1 MSKTPTLTKEQKEL
15 LSELEP
21 ALRACVKLA
30 DCENA
35 EIIMHK
41 IQKVLRPTGHITRLL
56 QAKNWYYECVLE
68 SGQVEYAISGF
79 TGNMKKSSSNTRL
92 HLEALT
98 LLGICYLRKKDIDN
112 ARLNIQKAMVKINN
126 IKSDEKRRQFHKRFI
141 ERLEEESILVGLAEA
156 GCDKLDG
163 NDVQLEEIQQKAVHL
178 LTTKS
183 ENELLEDVGQLVP
196 RQSVDLFERI
206 RDFSV
211 NLLPYQDK
219 KLLPSSVEVEKPIE
233 IGKRTVSA
241 IKKVAWRALCDPKSE
256 IYKAWSQGLSVAY
269 DKKYI
274 TAAVVGA
281 CKSWKI
287 TATMLVA
294 SIVAIIMKFTAAVF
308 CEMFSPQPIMI
319 HRSE

>member
-1 MSKTPTLTKEQKEL
+1 MASTPILTKEQKEL

-21 ALRACVKLA
+21 ALRSCVKLA

-35 EIIMHK
+35 EIIIHR
-41 IQKVLRPTGHITRLL
+41 IQKILRPTGHITRLL
-56 QAKNWYYECVLE
+56 QAKNWYYECALE
-68 SGQVEYAISGF
+68 SGQIEFAISGF
-79 TGNMKKSSSNTRL
+79 TGTMKKSAPTTRL

-98 LLGICYLRKKDIDN
+98 LLGICYLRKKDIIN
-112 ARLNIQKAMVKINN
+112 AKLYIQKAIVKINN
-126 IKSDEKRRQFHKRFI
+126 ITSNDRRRQFHKRFI
-141 ERLEEESILVGLAEA
+141 ERLEEESILVGLVDLGIANA
-156 GCDKLDG
+156 
-163 NDVQLEEIQQKAVHL
+163 NDEQLQIEEVQRKAVHL

-183 ENELLEDVGQLVP
+183 EHELLEDVGNMVP
-196 RQSVDLFERI
+196 KQSVDLFEGI
-206 RDFSV
+206 RDFSI

-219 KLLPSSVEVEKPIE
+219 KFLPPPAEVKKPIE
-233 IGKRTVSA
+233 LGKRAAGA
-241 IKKVAWRALCDPKSE
+241 IKRVAWRAVCDPKSE

-269 DKKYI
+269 DKRYI
-274 TAAVVGA
+274 TAAVVGV

>member
-1 MSKTPTLTKEQKEL
+1 MSKTPLLTKEQKEL

-35 EIIMHK
+35 EIIMRK
-41 IQKVLRPTGHITRLL
+41 IQQVLRPTGHVTRLL
-56 QAKNWYYECVLE
+56 QAKNWYYECALE
-68 SGQVEYAISGF
+68 SGQIEYAISGF
-79 TGNMKKSSSNTRL
+79 TGNIKKSAPSTRL

-98 LLGICYLRKKDIDN
+98 LLGICYLRKKDFDN
-112 ARLNIQKAMVKINN
+112 AKLHIEKAMDKINN
-126 IKSDEKRRQFHKRFI
+126 IKSDEKRHQFHKRFI
-141 ERLEEESILVGLAEA
+141 ERLEEESILVGITAVS
-156 GCDKLDG
+156 CDKLDG

-178 LTTKS
+178 LTTKT
-183 ENELLEDVGQLVP
+183 ENELLEDVGKLVP
-196 RQSVDLFERI
+196 KQSVDLFEKI
-206 RDFSV
+206 RNFSV

-219 KLLPSSVEVEKPIE
+219 KLLPSSVEAKKPIE
-233 IGKRTVSA
+233 ISKRAASA

-269 DKKYI
+269 DKNYI
-274 TAAVVGA
+274 TAAIVGA

>member
-1 MSKTPTLTKEQKEL
+1 MSKAPLLTKEQKESL
-15 LSELEP
+15 RELEP
-21 ALRACVKLA
+21 ALRMCIKLA

-35 EIIMHK
+35 EVIIHK
-41 IQKVLRPTGHITRLL
+41 IQKILRPTGHLTRLL
-56 QAKNWYYECVLE
+56 QAKNWYYECALE
-68 SGQVEYAISGF
+68 AGQVEYAIAGF
-79 TGNMKKSSSNTRL
+79 TGNMKKSSPNTRL

-98 LLGICYLRKKDIDN
+98 LLGVCYLRKNDISN
-112 ARLNIQKAMVKINN
+112 ARIHIQKAMDKINN
-126 IKSDEKRRQFHKRFI
+126 IKSDGRRQQFHKRFI
-141 ERLEEESILVGLAEA
+141 ERIEEESLLAGLTEI
-156 GCDKLDG
+156 G
-163 NDVQLEEIQQKAVHL
+163 NDELDINDAKLEEIQQKAVHL
-178 LTTKS
+178 LTTKN
-183 ENELLEDVGQLVP
+183 ENELFEDVGKLVP
-196 RQSVDLFERI
+196 PQTVDLFEKI

-219 KLLPSSVEVEKPIE
+219 KLLPSSVEVKKPVE
-233 IGKRTVSA
+233 VGKRTVSA

-274 TAAVVGA
+274 TAAVAGA

-294 SIVAIIMKFTAAVF
+294 SVVAIIMKFTAAVF